1 MRARFLFIFAKLKN
15 RALDEKNTYT
25 ELATEIAH
33 YSRALGH
40 PARIALLVEIAK
52 KGGVVKGESIEIPPM
67 SQATVLQHLR
77 ELKRAGLIQG
87 RIFGARSEYKID
99 FQKLQLYSGQFH
111 AFIGHF
117 SQP

>member
-1 MRARFLFIFAKLKN
+1 VRN
-15 RALDEKNTYT
+15 YRALDEKNSYT
-25 ELATEIAH
+25 NLATAIAH

-52 KGGVVKGESIEIPPM
+52 KGGKVKGEALDLPMM

-87 RIFGARSEYKID
+87 RIFGARSEFKID
-99 FQKLQLYSGQFH
+99 QQKLNEYAGQLESFLD
-111 AFIGHF
+111 HF
-117 SQP
+117 NEL

>member
-1 MRARFLFIFAKLKN
+1 MPVRFLFIFAMPIDG
-15 RALDEKNTYT
+15 ALDEKNNYT

-52 KGGVVKGESIEIPPM
+52 KGGSIKGEAIEIPTL

-87 RIFGARSEYKID
+87 RIFGARSEFKID
-99 FQKLQLYSGQFH
+99 QQKLREYAGQLHSFL
-111 AFIGHF
+111 GHF
-117 SQP
+117 TEP

>member
-1 MRARFLFIFAKLKN
+1 LIFAKLFS
-15 RALDEKNTYT
+15 RALDEKNNYT

-52 KGGVVKGESIEIPPM
+52 KGGVIKGESIELPAM
-67 SQATVLQHLR
+67 SQSTVLQHLR

-99 FQKLQLYSGQFH
+99 FQKIQLYSGQFH
-111 AFIGHF
+111 TFIGHF
-117 SQP
+117 TQS